1 MEKIISIIKNSKGS
15 VTPQEIAGKLHLR
28 KNEIAV
34 IKKMLDEK
42 GIEYECIEDEME
54 MMLNGYEAVPV
65 LETDECVY
73 TRPIEIKKWIME
85 Q

>member
-1 MEKIISIIKNSKGS
+1 MN
-15 VTPQEIAGKLHLR
+15 KLYSLP
-28 KNEIAV
+28 NVGMCAV
-34 IKKMLDEK
+34 IKKMLDER